1 MCGIDQA
8 SGFSFGQFVY
18 GSEPL
23 TVGALVCC
31 GDRGAASSDSV
42 WCGTD
47 LLESHS
53 KNMASSLMRP
63 AVAWQFI
70 PICWQPS
77 ATVIPSSPSLRQ
89 SQLMGHRALSLDVL
103 RLAGRQTDRLGSD
116 INAHLAHAACRVA
129 TARVC
134 KVHRHAPV
142 APDRVSNAWGYPGR
156 GAQHAGAG
164 GRWQRLLVCLSVCAV
179 VTPVVVVV
187 VVVVP
192 SLWAWSKSMPVS
204 APSGPGGRWADQT
217 GIPAVRGP
225 QDGSETKQGGE

>member
-1 MCGIDQA
+1 MAWDGSARVALEKYGILFDA
-8 SGFSFGQFVY
+8 TNGFLTIRPNLLAAFCY
-18 GSEPL
+18 G
-23 TVGALVCC
+23 
-31 GDRGAASSDSV
+31 DSV
-42 WCGTD
+42 QPITASKPTHGAQSP
-47 LLESHS
+47 ESGRS
-53 KNMASSLMRP
+53 E
-63 AVAWQFI
+63 
-70 PICWQPS
+70 
-77 ATVIPSSPSLRQ
+77 
-89 SQLMGHRALSLDVL
+89 
-103 RLAGRQTDRLGSD
+103 AGRQTDRLGSD

-225 QDGSETKQGGE
+225 QDGSKTKQEGGG